1 MAAYAHLHPSLT
13 QKNDT
18 ELFLKIHS
26 ELVHRYSI
34 DEKLACEMAW
44 DLIEVLSAVD
54 GDMDIFEK
62 YFLQQ

>member
-1 MAAYAHLHPSLT
+1 MAAHAHLHPSLSVP
-13 QKNDT
+13 NDT
-18 ELFLKIHS
+18 EVFIKIHS
-26 ELVHRYSI
+26 QLISRYGI
-34 DEKLACEMAW
+34 DERLAYEMAW